1 MARWS
6 ESIDRPNNRR
16 YRWPILIGAGVGLVV
31 LTLIGVSLGSLHFSL
46 GETVS
51 ALWRGSS
58 NPTANQVVHN
68 LRLPRI
74 LIAVLVGMGMGA
86 AGGILQSVLRNPLAS
101 PQIIGVNTGAGLLAV
116 AVMVLA
122 PGRIGLIPPA
132 AFAGALA
139 AAVLV
144 YALGVGLGA
153 TRSSTAQIV
162 LAGVAV
168 SAFFGAATSSLMIA
182 FSDELAVTYTWLI
195 GGLSGRGWN
204 NFNLLWPYS
213 LSGLLLAVL
222 LAPALN
228 LFSLGDDVGRS
239 LGLSVGVYRAGS
251 IFVAAWLAGS
261 AVSVAGT
268 VGFVGLIAPHAA
280 RLLVGEDYRFML
292 PLSALLGGLLLSTA
306 DTTARTVFMPVE
318 LPVGVLTAALGAPF
332 FLLLLRRSRR
342 SR

>member
-1 MARWS
+1 MEAH
-6 ESIDRPNNRR
+6 PKTHP
-16 YRWPILIGAGVGLVV
+16 YRHRHRLPILLGAGVALALVCLV
-31 LTLIGVSLGSLHFSL
+31 ATSLGSLRFSV
-46 GETVS
+46 GETIT
-51 ALWRGSS
+51 ALWRGST
-58 NPTANQVVHN
+58 NPTANQVIHN
-68 LRLPRI
+68 LRLPRV
-74 LIAVLVGMGMGA
+74 LIAVLVGMSMGV

-116 AVMVLA
+116 AIMVLA

-132 AFAGALA
+132 AFAGALLA
-139 AAVLV
+139 ALLV
-144 YALGVGLGA
+144 YALGAGLGA
-153 TRSSTAQIV
+153 APSSTVQIV

-168 SAFFGAATSSLMIA
+168 SAFFGAATSALMIV

-195 GGLSGRGWN
+195 GGLSGRGWAYVR
-204 NFNLLWPYS
+204 LLWPYS
-213 LSGLLLAVL
+213 LSGLLVAML

-228 LFSLGDDVGRS
+228 LFALGDEVGRS
-239 LGLSVGVYRAGS
+239 LGLSVGMYRAGS

-280 RLLVGEDYRFML
+280 RLLVGEDYRYML
-292 PLSALLGGLLLSTA
+292 PLSALLGGLLLLVA
-306 DTTARTVFMPVE
+306 DTAARTAFMPVE

-342 SR
+342 AT